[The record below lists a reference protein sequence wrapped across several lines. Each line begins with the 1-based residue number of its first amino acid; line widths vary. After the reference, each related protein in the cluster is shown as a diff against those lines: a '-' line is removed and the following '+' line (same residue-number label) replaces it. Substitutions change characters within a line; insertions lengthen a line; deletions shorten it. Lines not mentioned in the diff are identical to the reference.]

1 MLTQRPILAFAL
13 ACAVGLGACALLRKG
28 NAEGEEAE
36 SRQTLLHV
44 ENRHW
49 ADVTV
54 YVIRGGARARMGTVT
69 SLSSKTFVVPAE
81 MVSSGTLIR
90 LLADPVGSTT
100 EFLSEQVR
108 VDPGDQV
115 EWRLANKLDHSSLS
129 VWR

>member
-1 MLTQRPILAFAL
+1 MLTQRAMVAVAL
-13 ACAVGLGACALLRKG
+13 ACALGLGGCALLRKG
-28 NAEGEEAE
+28 NAKGEEAE

-54 YVIRGGARARMGTVT
+54 YVVRGGARARMGTVT
-69 SLSSKTFVVPAE
+69 SMSAETFVVPAE

-90 LLADPVGSTT
+90 LLADPIGSTT

-108 VDPGDQV
+108 VGPGEQV